1 MAGDCRF
8 IARAQA
14 RQNLSYPVGG
24 VWQGNRDGL
33 QRALLQ
39 LEGVED
45 IGFSFDGQ
53 TVYLKVLQKG
63 FDQAAAEKSLQ
74 EFKKCH

>member
-8 IARAQA
+8 IACAQA

-24 VWQGNRDGL
+24 VWQVNQEVL
-33 QRALLQ
+33 YRALSE

-63 FDQAAAEKSLQ
+63 FDQAAVEKIITGV
-74 EFKKCH
+74 